1 MCAYV
6 LDQEDTVE
14 LIAAAAMLGVGAAQ
28 PVRVIE
34 QDDEDEKERMIKW
47 RRRVKEEEHYPAQRT
62 SLLSSIYVLGL
73 HEA

>member
-1 MCAYV
+1 MIMIVKEARAWSVRTYFVRTCTMCAYV

-34 QDDEDEKERMIKW
+34 QD
-47 RRRVKEEEHYPAQRT
+47 
-62 SLLSSIYVLGL
+62 GG
-73 HEA
+73 